1 MAVTSIWPI
10 KGRLSQVIGY
20 VMNPEKTTE
29 EFLPDLVALHAI
41 QGVVEY
47 AADQVKTEQRSF
59 VSGIGCTEKNAVEQF
74 MRTKQFWNKM
84 EDGRVC
90 YHGYQSF
97 PEGEVTAE
105 QAHSIG
111 VALAMLENMICA
123 PMKST
128 PRKSW
133 YLGRPPLRWTGEP
146 FR

>member
-59 VSGIGCTEKNAVEQF
+59 VSGSGCTEKNAVEQF
-74 MRTKQFWNKM
+74 VRTKRF
-84 EDGRVC
+84 
-90 YHGYQSF
+90 
-97 PEGEVTAE
+97 
-105 QAHSIG
+105 
-111 VALAMLENMICA
+111 
-123 PMKST
+123 
-128 PRKSW
+128 
-133 YLGRPPLRWTGEP
+133 
-146 FR
+146 